1 MKSYNGFTPKERTD
15 AFIWLKGE
23 YASGRREK
31 GKVCDACGQ
40 TKGIVEDH
48 SEDYSYPY
56 GDHIGKYTFCYRCH
70 MMIHCRFRNRL
81 AWSKYKDDIRE
92 GKRFEPFYTRNFR
105 TFAVE
110 SLNNRGMEINYEKY
124 EKQPETVLDEIG

>member
-81 AWSKYKDDIRE
+81 A
-92 GKRFEPFYTRNFR
+92 
-105 TFAVE
+105 
-110 SLNNRGMEINYEKY
+110 
-124 EKQPETVLDEIG
+124 